1 MILTN
6 LKIKELKRP
15 MEIEVVRIGQRLV
28 RDDRVTTHVA
38 LVSRAFGASKIFMT
52 EINPEIKDTLRK
64 INETWGGNFT
74 VEFIE
79 KWKPVIKEKKE
90 DNFKIVHLSM
100 YGEKINQVQEKIRK
114 EEKLLVVV
122 GAEKVP
128 REIYEM
134 ADYNVGVGSQPHS
147 EISALAILLDRIQ
160 TGQQFEKEFPNA
172 KRKIIPTKTG
182 KNVQVKETRD

>member
-1 MILTN
+1 MV
-6 LKIKELKRP
+6 
-15 MEIEVVRIGQRLV
+15 IEVVRIGQRVV

-38 LVSRAFGASKIFMT
+38 LVSRAFGAEKIFMT
-52 EINPEIKDTLRK
+52 EVNPEIKDTLEK
-64 INETWGGNFT
+64 INKTWGGNFI

-79 KWKPVIKEKKE
+79 KWKPVIKKKKE
-90 DNFKIVHLSM
+90 ENFKIVHLSM
-100 YGEKINQVQEKIRK
+100 YGESINEVQEKIS
-114 EEKLLVVV
+114 EEENLLVVV

-128 REIYEM
+128 REIYDL

-160 TGQQFEKEFPNA
+160 KGKQFEKAFPDA
-172 KRKIIPTKTG
+172 KRKIIPTKMG